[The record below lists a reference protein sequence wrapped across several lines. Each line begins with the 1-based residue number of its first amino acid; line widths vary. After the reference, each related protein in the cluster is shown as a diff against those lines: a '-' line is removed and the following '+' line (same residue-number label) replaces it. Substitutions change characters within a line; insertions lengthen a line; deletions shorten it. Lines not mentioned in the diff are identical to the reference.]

1 MISESI
7 ATKQLIATLMLIRK
21 TLSLITLIF
30 LPVFVTAQNS
40 EFDSLR
46 SAITNTTPDSV
57 KIDVYLN
64 IAQKFNQTN
73 PDSTEH
79 YALLAKELSEQI
91 EHLYYSAYSWN
102 MVASAYLRKG
112 SYSNG
117 LTALKEAQKYAE
129 LLGDEHMAMKAQIL
143 RSLGNIY
150 FIQYKYEEA
159 LLFYNES
166 LELFKKDNNVAG
178 IGFIYNNFANVY
190 YETLQFDSAL
200 IYYKKY
206 LEIETAQGSE
216 QGMGSAYLNMG
227 MLYQQM
233 DSLDLAIEYSLKAKA
248 IAEKY
253 NALVMLTYPLKVLS
267 TVSRDKGEYQK
278 AIQYATQSLEI
289 ADDLGII
296 YEQKDAHENLAAS
309 YEGIGNYQLAF
320 SHYKT
325 FKQLNDSLLNEDS
338 NNKLAEMRAKYETE
352 KKEQEIMVLEA
363 ENKFHKTRNLV
374 ITLVAGIILLLLS
387 TALILYASRKRK
399 ELQLLEKDK
408 VIAESRKKL
417 AEEEL
422 QNSKL
427 REENLQKEL
436 TNYALHIV
444 EKNDFLDEVK
454 SEVAQI
460 KNQIQNHEAISHINK
475 LGSKIFQN
483 LMINKDREEFDIQV
497 EQACEGFFKNLEQ
510 KFPDLTSQERRLS
523 ALLRLNLSSKEI
535 SGIMNISPKSVDQGR
550 YRLRKKLSINTQK
563 NLSVF
568 LNQI

>member
-1 MISESI
+1 
-7 ATKQLIATLMLIRK
+7 MLFRK
-21 TLSLITLIF
+21 TLYLTTF
-30 LPVFVTAQNS
+30 LFFPFLVTAQNT
-40 EFDSLR
+40 EIDSLK
-46 SAITNTTPDSV
+46 STITINTSDSV
-57 KIDVYLN
+57 KIDLYLK
-64 IAQKFNQTN
+64 IAQLYNQTN

-79 YALLAKELSEQI
+79 YALLAKDLSEQI
-91 EHLYYSAYSWN
+91 EHPYYSAYSWN
-102 MVASAYLRKG
+102 IVAAAYLRIG
-112 SYSNG
+112 SYGRG
-117 LTALKEAQKYAE
+117 LSALQEAQKYAE
-129 LLGDEHMAMKAQIL
+129 LLSDEHITLKAQIL

-166 LELFKKDNNVAG
+166 LELFEKDNNIAG

-190 YETLQFDSAL
+190 YETFKFDSAL
-200 IYYKKY
+200 MYYKRY
-206 LEIETAQGSE
+206 LDIETSKGNE
-216 QGMGSAYLNMG
+216 QGMASAYLNMG
-227 MLYQQM
+227 MLYQEM
-233 DSLDLAIEYSLKAKA
+233 DSMDLAIEYSLKAKA

-267 TVSRDKGEYQK
+267 TVSREKGEYEE

-289 ADDLGII
+289 ANDLGII
-296 YEQKDAHENLAAS
+296 YEQKDAHQNLAES
-309 YEGIGNYQLAF
+309 YEGIGNYRLAF
-320 SHYKT
+320 DHYKT

-338 NNKLAEMRAKYETE
+338 NNKLAEMRAKYESE
-352 KKEQEIMVLEA
+352 KKEQEILVLEA
-363 ENKFHKTRNLV
+363 ENRFHKTRNLV
-374 ITLVAGIILLLLS
+374 ITLVAGIILLILAS
-387 TALILYASRKRK
+387 ALILYASRKRK
-399 ELQLLEKDK
+399 ELQLLEKDREL
-408 VIAESRKKL
+408 AESKKKL

-550 YRLRKKLSINTQK
+550 YRLRKKLAINTQK

>member
-1 MISESI
+1 MIKKLLV
-7 ATKQLIATLMLIRK
+7 TKHLIDNAMLFRK
-21 TLSLITLIF
+21 SLYLIVLLI
-30 LPVFVTAQNS
+30 LPFSAIAQNTGI
-40 EFDSLR
+40 DSLR
-46 SAITNTTPDSV
+46 SLIISSTPDTV
-57 KIDVYLN
+57 KIDLYLN

-73 PDSTEH
+73 PDSTEI
-79 YALLAKELSEQI
+79 YALRAKDLSEKLG
-91 EHLYYSAYSWN
+91 HLYYSAYSWN
-102 MVASAYLRKG
+102 IVAAAYMRLG

-117 LTALKEAQKYAE
+117 LSALKEAQKYAE
-129 LLGDEHMAMKAQIL
+129 LLNDDHISLKAHIL
-143 RSLGNIY
+143 RGLGNIY

-159 LLFYNES
+159 IYFYNES
-166 LELFKKDNNVAG
+166 LELFEKANDISG
-178 IGFIYNNFANVY
+178 IGFVYNNFANVY
-190 YETLQFDSAL
+190 YETLKFDSAL

-206 LEIETAQGSE
+206 LEIETSQGNE
-216 QGMGSAYLNMG
+216 MGMGSAYLNMG
-227 MLYQQM
+227 MLYQEM
-233 DSLDLAIEYSLKAKA
+233 DSVDQAIEYSLKAKE
-248 IAEKY
+248 IAEKH

-267 TVSRDKGEYQK
+267 TVSRDKGEYQES
-278 AIQYATQSLEI
+278 IEYATQSLEI

-296 YEQKDAHENLAAS
+296 YEQKDAHDNLAAS
-309 YEGIGNYQLAF
+309 YEKTGNYELAYT
-320 SHYKT
+320 HYKA
-325 FKQLNDSLLNEDS
+325 FKELNDSLLNEDS

-352 KKEQEIMVLEA
+352 KKEQEIAVLEA
-363 ENKFHKTRNLV
+363 ENKLHKTRNLV
-374 ITLVAGIILLLLS
+374 ISLVAGIILILIS
-387 TALILYASRKRK
+387 ATSILYASRKRK
-399 ELQLLEKDK
+399 ELLLLEKDNE
-408 VIAESRKKL
+408 IAESKKKL

-454 SEVAQI
+454 SEVSQI
-460 KNQIQNHEAISHINK
+460 KNQIRNQEALTHINR

-497 EQACEGFFKNLEQ
+497 EQACEGFFKNLET